1 MKRKRA
7 PVQAAPHEVALKL
20 AKLLPEPSAL
30 VGALAVGAHGYP
42 RATDDVDFVCPAD
55 PSEIQARLAA
65 AEISTSIRRGDI
77 LEGDIRSCVSGTVA
91 GIAFDVLFP
100 PVPIDWSATV
110 LLPLAPGS
118 RLRVVSLTDL
128 IRLKLRAGGP
138 PDMIDVVQLVR
149 RHPEMMPFAVSV
161 AEAYSLRDRL
171 EAWLADPGIRSPEA
185 PPPLRPLPRERVA
198 TNAGPSA
205 RGSARRRAPRRIGGG
220 A

>member
-20 AKLLPEPSAL
+20 AELLPEPNAL
-30 VGALAVGAHGYP
+30 IGALAVGAHGYP

-55 PSEIQARLAA
+55 PTEIQARLGAA
-65 AEISTSIRRGDI
+65 GMATSVRRGDI
-77 LEGDIRSCVSGTVA
+77 LEGDIRSCVFGTLD
-91 GIAFDVLFP
+91 GIRVDVLFP

-110 LLPLAPGS
+110 LLPLATGS

-138 PDMIDVVQLVR
+138 LDMIDVVQLVR
-149 RHPEMMPFAVSV
+149 RHPDLVPFALSV
-161 AEAYSLRDRL
+161 AEAYRLRDRL

-185 PPPLRPLPRERVA
+185 PPPLPPLPRERVA
-198 TNAGPSA
+198 KGAGPTA
-205 RGSARRRAPRRIGGG
+205 RGSARRKARR
-220 A
+220 